1 MHKLILI
8 SMRKNLNCRM
18 HVKTHVKTIP
28 WRMVNVNKR
37 KIAPV
42 DFIWKK
48 VKKKKWNEM
57 LFKFIKMTCQ
67 LFWYMYALPWTPPF
81 DTMALLVWTEHVPF
95 NVTNLYTCTQIMEY
109 WENLRFVN
117 IWENSNICQLNKSRL
132 HCLTERISSLSQSI
146 FYNIPHV
153 FHTLPTPNTNIKF
166 AKNLNL
172 IWY

>member
-1 MHKLILI
+1 
-8 SMRKNLNCRM
+8 MRKNLNCRM

-48 VKKKKWNEM
+48 VKKKWNEM

-132 HCLTERISSLSQSI
+132 HCVYPLWANQYSTTFLMSFTPYPPQTQTLNLQKIWIL
-146 FYNIPHV
+146 FNIKHV
-153 FHTLPTPNTNIKF
+153 FIL
-166 AKNLNL
+166 
-172 IWY
+172 